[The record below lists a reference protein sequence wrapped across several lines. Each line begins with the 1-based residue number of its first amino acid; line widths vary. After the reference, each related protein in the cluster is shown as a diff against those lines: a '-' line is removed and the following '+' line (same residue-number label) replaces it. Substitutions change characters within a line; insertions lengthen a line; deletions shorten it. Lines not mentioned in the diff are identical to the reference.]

1 MLEITADKIAYVI
14 IRAREYESGVNAWA
28 HSGHRTGHGVR
39 TELHEFI
46 ASLNDDEQAALTAVM
61 WIGRESFDAED
72 LDEAVAW
79 AKRCP
84 NPMPGPSE
92 LEIRPLYE
100 LEDFQD
106 VLTPE
111 AAETHARNLRNL
123 ADGD

>member
-72 LDEAVAW
+72 LDEAVAT
-79 AKRCP
+79 AKAEKSAP
-84 NPMPGPSE
+84 T
-92 LEIRPLYE
+92 
-100 LEDFQD
+100 EDY
-106 VLTPE
+106 LMGEPC
-111 AAETHARNLRNL
+111 L
-123 ADGD
+123 ADYLEAGMDALGISPEDEEDDLQRPV

>member
-14 IRAREYESGVNAWA
+14 IRASEYESGVNACA

-72 LDEAVAW
+72 LDEAVAT
-79 AKRCP
+79 AKAEKSAP
-84 NPMPGPSE
+84 T
-92 LEIRPLYE
+92 
-100 LEDFQD
+100 EDY
-106 VLTPE
+106 LMGEP
-111 AAETHARNLRNL
+111 RL
-123 ADGD
+123 ADYLEAGMDALGISPEGEEDDLQRPV

>member
-61 WIGRESFDAED
+61 WIGRESFDPED
-72 LDEAVAW
+72 LDEAMAT
-79 AKRCP
+79 AKAERTAP
-84 NPMPGPSE
+84 T
-92 LEIRPLYE
+92 
-100 LEDFQD
+100 EDY
-106 VLTPE
+106 LMGEP
-111 AAETHARNLRNL
+111 RL
-123 ADGD
+123 ADYLEAGMEALGISPEDAEDDLHRPV

>member
-72 LDEAVAW
+72 LDEAVAT
-79 AKRCP
+79 AKAEKSAP
-84 NPMPGPSE
+84 T
-92 LEIRPLYE
+92 
-100 LEDFQD
+100 EDYLMGEPQ
-106 VLTPE
+106 
-111 AAETHARNLRNL
+111 L
-123 ADGD
+123 ADYLEAGMAALAISPEDEEDDLQRPV

>member
-72 LDEAVAW
+72 LDEAVAT
-79 AKRCP
+79 AKAEKSAP
-84 NPMPGPSE
+84 T
-92 LEIRPLYE
+92 
-100 LEDFQD
+100 EDYLMGEPQ
-106 VLTPE
+106 
-111 AAETHARNLRNL
+111 L
-123 ADGD
+123 ADYLEAGMDALGISPEDAEDALHRPV